1 MTRRTNNNGKRT
13 STRRQRGAAM
23 VTIKFLD
30 PQTESEALGFLVS
43 RFSGSA
49 FRSGEVIVPPE
60 ALPSLAVEN
69 YRFTVLGRAT
79 HDQMA
84 TFRSHVSSSVQRRQN
99 RSAEMAG

>member
-1 MTRRTNNNGKRT
+1 MPRRTNNTAKR
-13 STRRQRGAAM
+13 SSAPRQRAAVM
-23 VTIKFLD
+23 VNIKFLD
-30 PQTESEALGFLVS
+30 KESEALGFLMTE
-43 RFSGSA
+43 FYGTA

-60 ALPSLAVEN
+60 ALAALAAEN

-84 TFRSHVSSSVQRRQN
+84 TFRSHVSTPVQRRQN

>member
-1 MTRRTNNNGKRT
+1 MPLRANNTVK
-13 STRRQRGAAM
+13 SPRQRETVM

-99 RSAEMAG
+99 RSAEMAR

>member
-13 STRRQRGAAM
+13 STRRQRGDVM
-23 VTIKFLD
+23 VNIKFLD
-30 PQTESEALGFLVS
+30 HENEALGFLVS
-43 RFSGSA
+43 RFYGSV

-60 ALPSLAVEN
+60 ALAALAAEN

>member
-13 STRRQRGAAM
+13 STRRQRGPVM
-23 VTIKFLD
+23 VNIKFLD
-30 PQTESEALGFLVS
+30 HENEALGFLVS
-43 RFSGSA
+43 RFYGSV

-60 ALPSLAVEN
+60 ALAALAAEN

>member
-13 STRRQRGAAM
+13 STRRQRGAVM
-23 VTIKFLD
+23 VNIKFLD
-30 PQTESEALGFLVS
+30 HENEALGFLVS
-43 RFSGSA
+43 RFYGSV

-60 ALPSLAVEN
+60 ALAALAAEN